1 MFSLCCGVTSLS
13 GSEGDQ
19 NGADCLCS
27 QTLVLDWSLVLGSV
41 FVKVGGGEKMERIKL
56 GMAL

>member
-1 MFSLCCGVTSLS
+1 MFSLRSGVASPS

-41 FVKVGGGEKMERIKL
+41 FVKVGGGGKNGED
-56 GMAL
+56 